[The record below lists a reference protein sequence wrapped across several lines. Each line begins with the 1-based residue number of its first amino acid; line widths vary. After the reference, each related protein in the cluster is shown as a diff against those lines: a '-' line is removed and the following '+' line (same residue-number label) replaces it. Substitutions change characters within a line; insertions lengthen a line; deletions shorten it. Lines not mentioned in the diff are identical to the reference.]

1 MFINLK
7 LEKNVIQNKR
17 LITPE
22 IILKLIKTM
31 QLLVVFFMNILVHNT
46 EGIARLFAE
55 QQFAISCF
63 TFP

>member
-22 IILKLIKTM
+22 IILATVSSFLREY
-31 QLLVVFFMNILVHNT
+31 LGNAT

-55 QQFAISCF
+55 QQFTITCF
-63 TFP
+63 SLL